1 MAEIRLPTLNRIFLS
16 GNLTRD
22 PELRYTPSGVPV
34 ATFRLAS
41 NRRYKAQDGDW
52 KEEVCYVNVV
62 AWQRLAELCS
72 ERLHKGSGV
81 LVDGELQTRSRE
93 LDSGQRRTIVEIRA
107 RQIQFLSRPDE
118 SHERPEPEGREAS
131 EPDRL
136 DDLPF

>member
-1 MAEIRLPTLNRIFLS
+1 MADMRLPTLNRIFLT

-22 PELRYTPSGVPV
+22 PELRYTPSGIPV
-34 ATFRLAS
+34 MNFRLAS
-41 NRRYKAQDGDW
+41 NRRYRGQDGEW

-72 ERLHKGSGV
+72 ERLHKGSAV

-93 LDSGQRRTIVEIRA
+93 LESGQRRTIVEVRA
-107 RQIQFLSRPDE
+107 RQVQFLSRIE
-118 SHERPEPEGREAS
+118 EPEGRV
-131 EPDRL
+131 EPESGSANQADRV

>member
-1 MAEIRLPTLNRIFLS
+1 MADIRLPTLNRIFLS

-34 ATFRLAS
+34 TTFRLAS
-41 NRRYKAQDGDW
+41 NRRYKAQNGDW

-81 LVDGELQTRSRE
+81 VVDGELQTRSRE
-93 LDSGQRRTIVEIRA
+93 AETGQRRTIVEIRA
-107 RQIQFLSRPDE
+107 RQVQFLNRPEE
-118 SHERPEPEGREAS
+118 SHERAEPATRDVD
-131 EPDRL
+131 EPDRS

>member
-1 MAEIRLPTLNRIFLS
+1 MADIRLPTLNRIFIS

-22 PELRYTPSGVPV
+22 PELRYTPSGIPV

-41 NRRYKAQDGDW
+41 NRRYRAQNGDW

-72 ERLHKGSGV
+72 ERLHKGTGV

-93 LDSGQRRTIVEIRA
+93 SESGQRRTLVEVRA
-107 RQIQFLSRPDE
+107 RQVQFLSRAEEPAERSETDSRDTDE
-118 SHERPEPEGREAS
+118 LEETN
-131 EPDRL
+131 
-136 DDLPF
+136 DLPF